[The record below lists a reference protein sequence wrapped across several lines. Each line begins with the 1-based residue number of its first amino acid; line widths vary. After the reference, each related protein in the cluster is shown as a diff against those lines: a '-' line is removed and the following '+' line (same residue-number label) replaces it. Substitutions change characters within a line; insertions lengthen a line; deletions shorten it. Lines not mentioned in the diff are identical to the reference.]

1 MAHGCPR
8 PDKWRLFI
16 RFAPEP
22 SVALRAP
29 FGKRQA
35 EHWVNNQNRSFTMKA
50 DKTYA
55 LLLAMYLGC
64 AAPLALAATDLNDQR
79 APGTQP
85 HGNGHMNGQD
95 GATGS
100 GTPADGMGTGNGGTH
115 DNGTDNTGGDG
126 TDTDSGTGGNGGDG
140 SGAGP
145 ASGSGGS
152 TGSGSGAGS
161 GS

>member
-29 FGKRQA
+29 FGRRQA

-85 HGNGHMNGQD
+85 HGNGHMNGQG

-126 TDTDSGTGGNGGDG
+126 TDTDSGAGGNGGDG